1 MASPREKVRPTT
13 APSRPNRENTRPA
26 SPKTP
31 KTGHFCRAGRTIS
44 RFPIRITPQGE
55 LFRAYPTRNEQSTR
69 TTGLARTHETTC
81 NYPPHPNREKTRPTT
96 APWHPRAK
104 KFAQQQ
110 PTHGQTE
117 TKLAQQQPTHGQT
130 ETKLAQQAQKHRKPA
145 IFAEQ
150 GEKYHAF
157 QPTSNHRANIVSLRQ
172 LPTSVSHARVDGR
185 SLSAHQDHRLSST
198 G

>member
-1 MASPREKVRPTT
+1 LRGRLASSRREKVRPVI
-13 APSRPNRENTRPA
+13 P
-26 SPKTP
+26 
-31 KTGHFCRAGRTIS
+31 
-44 RFPIRITPQGE
+44 
-55 LFRAYPTRNEQSTR
+55 
-69 TTGLARTHETTC
+69 
-81 NYPPHPNREKTRPTT
+81 
-96 APWHPRAK
+96 PWHPRAK